1 MKSGSQTWCAFID
14 GKNHL
19 NDGAKQN
26 NGLEI

>member
-14 GKNHL
+14 GKNYL